1 MALEKHRSLPSR
13 HSFDACS
20 LIIITKIILDLTQVI
35 CPSIVRSTWRKYC
48 GLPFCHRGCLAM
60 YV

>member
-35 CPSIVRSTWRKYC
+35 CPSIVQLEGNAAAYHSATEAAWLC
-48 GLPFCHRGCLAM
+48 M
-60 YV
+60 